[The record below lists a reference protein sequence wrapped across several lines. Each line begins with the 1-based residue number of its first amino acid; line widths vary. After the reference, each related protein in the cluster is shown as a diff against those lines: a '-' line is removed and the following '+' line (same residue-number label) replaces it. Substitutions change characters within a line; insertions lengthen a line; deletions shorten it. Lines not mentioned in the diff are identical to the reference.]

1 MTRIGQMARL
11 RDCIQ
16 RHDWAK
22 ITLSSLVGLG
32 GKLVMNSKNKPAE
45 EASVQIATRL
55 RHDLELFP
63 SLPDE
68 ALIGRRVVSAV
79 LGRSSATI
87 YRDVAQGRLARP
99 VHIGGSSRWHVGS
112 VRAALRALQ

>member
-1 MTRIGQMARL
+1 
-11 RDCIQ
+11 
-16 RHDWAK
+16 
-22 ITLSSLVGLG
+22 
-32 GKLVMNSKNKPAE
+32 MNSKNKPAE

-55 RHDLELFP
+55 RHDLALFP

-87 YRDVAQGRLARP
+87 LWRDNL
-99 VHIGGSSRWHVGS
+99 GGNGASIRMRRSSRVW
-112 VRAALRALQ
+112 A